1 MEAEPMEG
9 EPTKAKP
16 TEAEPMEAMSKAEG
30 VETTG
35 RTAHSAER
43 IAHSTYH
50 IVYNP

>member
-1 MEAEPMEG
+1 MEG

-30 VETTG
+30 VETMG

-43 IAHSTYH
+43 IAQHRRTYH
-50 IVYNP
+50 IAHNP